1 LFNIRS
7 RDTGVLYN
15 EGAVREY
22 GGLVK
27 FAEKGSSDS
36 GSIDSEKTTLTGVCD
51 EEMDLLLDQQMLAS

>member
-1 LFNIRS
+1 LFNIGN
-7 RDTGVLYN
+7 RDSGVSYN

-36 GSIDSEKTTLTGVCD
+36 GSVDSGERTFTAVRD
-51 EEMDLLLDQQMLAS
+51 EEMDLLLD